1 MIKVA
6 FAVVLLFFAGSV
18 FSQSFSLE
26 VTVKNQPANLIVL
39 GRIKGDKF
47 TPVDSLRAEKNRAR
61 FHIPRNSTPGM
72 YRLVFGKTLYAQI
85 MNESPQQ
92 LDFIFNNED
101 IILETGFDA
110 RADQLLVVL
119 SEENRVWF
127 EFLEKEKEFQQKLK
141 ELEMEVDFFHEKG
154 MVGPNSGEEVKQSIS
169 MYNQLQIER
178 ENYIA
183 SMAGKNKNLLA
194 ARWIGMYREPFRDG
208 NLSRRQRNEVY
219 QQEYFKNL
227 EFSDETLIHSSIY
240 SDKIFNYLT
249 RFNQKDFTRQQR
261 EDAYIKAVDMIL
273 AHTSENQKVYE
284 FILSYL
290 VEGFEMLK
298 MDNIISY
305 IAAKYSETTCQ
316 TDEKTTLER
325 KLESAKMIP
334 GTTVPNFTMKELN
347 GTSVTLPEVQGERIL
362 LLFWSG
368 QCPGCK
374 TMIPFIK
381 NWAIQNHTNVV
392 AISLDTSKTDWE
404 NAIHQ
409 LGIES
414 WINLCD
420 FNEWDGETATAYNI
434 YATPTLF
441 LIDRQRKIIA
451 TPVTTNDLAGI
462 KMH

>member
-1 MIKVA
+1 MNKVA
-6 FAVVLLFFAGSV
+6 LAVVLLLFAGSV
-18 FSQSFSLE
+18 VAQSFSLE
-26 VTVKNQPANLIVL
+26 VTVKSQPANPIVL
-39 GRIKGDKF
+39 GRVKGDKF
-47 TPVDSLRAEKNRAR
+47 TPVDSLRAEKNRVR
-61 FHIPRNSTPGM
+61 FQIPRNSTPGM

-85 MNESPQQ
+85 MNEPSQQ

-101 IILETGFDA
+101 IILETSFDA
-110 RADQLLVVL
+110 PADQLLVVL

-127 EFLEKEKEFQQKLK
+127 EFLEKEKEFQQKMK

-154 MVGPNSGEEVKQSIS
+154 MVGPNSGDEVKQSIS
-169 MYNQLQIER
+169 RYNQLQMER

-183 SMAGKNKNLLA
+183 TMAGKNKNLLA

-219 QQEYFKNL
+219 QQEYFNKL

-261 EDAYIKAVDMIL
+261 EDAYIKAVDIIL
-273 AHTSENQKVYE
+273 SQTSANQKVNE
-284 FILSYL
+284 FILNYL

-298 MDNIISY
+298 MDNIIRY
-305 IAAKYSETTCQ
+305 IAAKYSGTTCQ

-334 GTTVPNFTMKELN
+334 GTTVPDFTMKELN
-347 GTSVTLPEVQGERIL
+347 GTPVTLPEIQGERIL

-374 TMIPFIK
+374 SMIPFIK
-381 NWAIQNHTNVV
+381 NWAIENHTNVV

-420 FNEWDGETATAYNI
+420 FNEWNGETVTAYNI
-434 YATPTLF
+434 FATPTLF
-441 LIDRQRKIIA
+441 LIDRKRKIIA
-451 TPVTTNDLAGI
+451 TPVTVYDLSGI
-462 KMH
+462 KMN

>member
-1 MIKVA
+1 MNKVA
-6 FAVVLLFFAGSV
+6 LAVVLLLFTGSV
-18 FSQSFSLE
+18 VAQSFSLE
-26 VTVKNQPANLIVL
+26 VTVKNQPANPIVL

-47 TPVDSLRAEKNRAR
+47 ILVDSLLAEKNRAR
-61 FHIPRNSTPGM
+61 FQIPRNSTPGM

-85 MNESPQQ
+85 MNEPPQQ

-101 IILETGFDA
+101 IILETSFDA
-110 RADQLLVVL
+110 PADQLLVVL

-127 EFLEKEKEFQQKLK
+127 EFLGKEKEFQQKMK
-141 ELEMEVDFFHEKG
+141 ELEMEVDYFHEKG
-154 MVGPNSGEEVKQSIS
+154 MVGANSGDEAKLSIS
-169 MYNQLQIER
+169 RYNQLQMER

-183 SMAGKNKNLLA
+183 TMAGKNKNLLA
-194 ARWIGMYREPFRDG
+194 ASWIKMYREPFCDG

-219 QQEYFKNL
+219 QQEYFNNM
-227 EFSDETLIHSSIY
+227 EFSDEILIHSSIY

-261 EDAYIKAVDMIL
+261 EDAYIKAVDIIL
-273 AHTSENQKVYE
+273 SQTSANQKVYE
-284 FILSYL
+284 FILNYL

-298 MDNIISY
+298 MENIIRY
-305 IAAKYSETTCQ
+305 IAAKYSGTTCQ

-334 GTTVPNFTMKELN
+334 GSTVPNFTMKDIN
-347 GTSVTLPEVQGERIL
+347 GTPVTLSEIQEERIL

-381 NWAIQNHTNVV
+381 NWAIENHTNVV

-404 NAIHQ
+404 NAVKQ
-409 LGIES
+409 SGFES

-420 FNEWDGETATAYNI
+420 FNEWNGETATAYNV

-451 TPVTTNDLAGI
+451 TPVTVYDLAGI